1 MAHGHENLIPTN
13 QRSKEEARELGRKG
27 GIESGKTRKMQKDL
41 KTIFATVG
49 NTKVDGTVLG
59 QQLKQLGFDITDM
72 TVIDA
77 LVKVASTKGLGKKA
91 SMKDIMIFIEA
102 FAKYTG
108 QEPAKKVEV
117 EGDITSKVRYIEP
130 DEYKAVQDHLNE
142 VIGDTNDEPTN

>member
-1 MAHGHENLIPTN
+1 
-13 QRSKEEARELGRKG
+13 
-27 GIESGKTRKMQKDL
+27 
-41 KTIFATVG
+41 
-49 NTKVDGTVLG
+49 
-59 QQLKQLGFDITDM
+59 M